1 MFNSVTGE
9 RIVAQFNKNGVL
21 YCNVI
26 LDIDDDTLANILLSK
41 YHVLYDIRNALHESE
56 PPYKFKPG
64 EEQNIYFG
72 RVADQVKVQAIL
84 DEIKF

>member
-26 LDIDDDTLANILLSK
+26 LDIDDDTLGKVLTGK
-41 YHVLYDIRNALHESE
+41 YNVLFCIRNALHKIE
-56 PPYKFKPG
+56 PPYKFKLG